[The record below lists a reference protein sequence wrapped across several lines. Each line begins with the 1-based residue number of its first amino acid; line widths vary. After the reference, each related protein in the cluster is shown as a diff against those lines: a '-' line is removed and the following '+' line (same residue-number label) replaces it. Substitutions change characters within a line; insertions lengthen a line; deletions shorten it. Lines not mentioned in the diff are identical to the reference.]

1 MRIDGVVATE
11 LFLGVDT
18 LHRQKGTWESQP
30 FLNTGTQ
37 KEVIVPKSFTDA
49 PNGFH
54 RETVKRVGAPK
65 M

>member
-37 KEVIVPKSFTDA
+37 KGLIVPKGFTDV

-54 RETVKRVGAPK
+54 RQRAKRARTCK